1 MFGQMSP
8 GALGSHLILYRR
20 KAPQI
25 GPSDGAAIMTNL
37 PISQGDSN
45 VINAFWRE
53 RGQNACQNL
62 ILRFPKNFLS
72 IDFEFL
78 GY

>member
-8 GALGSHLILYRR
+8 GALWSHLILYRR

-25 GPSDGAAIMTNL
+25 GPNDGAAIMTNF

-45 VINAFWRE
+45 VINTFWRK
-53 RGQNACQNL
+53 RGQNACQNF

-72 IDFEFL
+72 IDFELL